1 MQMLATLLM
10 VAVLL
15 LATTDAS
22 HAEPI
27 TIALFGKVFAATFFG
42 KIVSLIFTSV
52 VTYAAGLLKQAL
64 IKKPEQPEPGIQFEV
79 RGGDTDPIAFTM
91 GRSATAGTRRYI
103 NTWGVDG
110 KTPNAYVSDVLQIGD
125 VPAPGHPAL
134 FVNGEACTILWHE
147 PAAAQGYPVQE
158 YRRDGKDHLWVRYHD
173 GTQTTADPFLLDKF
187 GSDPDRPWRNT
198 MIGVGAPYLIVT
210 ARQNRDLFSGGL
222 RYLFEPPRTVWY
234 DLRKDSTAG
243 GAGSHR
249 WHDRATWEA
258 TDNPVVMIYNIVR
271 GVYFNGA
278 WLYGGRNFAAFRL
291 PAANWMAGMNEC
303 DLPIDLAGGGTEPQY
318 RAGIEV
324 RGDMEP
330 LRVVEELRKACA
342 ARIAEVGGIVKI
354 SVGAPPAAGYHI
366 TDGDILVTE
375 RQGYRPFPP
384 LDDTY
389 NGIEAVCP
397 EPSEAW
403 SDKEAPPRYSSDFE
417 AEDGDQRLVARVRFD
432 AVPYAVQCQRL
443 MESMLLDNRKWRIHQ
458 FALPPEAYVLEPSI
472 DVVSW
477 TSERMGYSNKKFIL
491 VRASGARNRNQSVV
505 LLEVDPSDH
514 DWNPGTD
521 ERPVV
526 PAPLGPIRPAP
537 QAIVDWSAAAHTLTG
552 ADGRARPAI
561 LLGWDGDQ
569 DDVEFVRFE
578 VRLAG
583 GGDVVHRGSTAEV
596 EAGAI
601 VITQSL
607 IANTGYEARGAYFA
621 ISGRPMEWSAWLPVT
636 TPDVRIDYADLTAD
650 IQAKV
655 DELTGWINGDLAA
668 SVGANAVAIAQEIA
682 DRAAAV
688 AAEAQARADAVE
700 TERAERLADVGASA
714 TRLRDLIETVQR
726 QGLQIADAIISEKR
740 EAATIRQ
747 EITASYQSA
756 VAFSR
761 AYVASFVD
769 VAVGDGSAVAERL
782 TELEA
787 EVDSTLAT
795 LTASIQ
801 AVETAYA
808 LADANE
814 AAARQAL
821 SIQLRGEYTGNDL
834 SQVTQGLLYQERSSR
849 IDDVQALTT
858 AIDLI
863 SAGVGLLFD
872 WIRDWSF
879 NSSVEGW
886 TGNGAPSASGGWLRP
901 ANHATDPHV
910 ISPAGLDVDATEY
923 RQVKLRVR
931 RTGAPTWEGQVW
943 YKRNGDTT
951 WDAGRRET
959 VAEPTYAD
967 DVAIVTFEMG
977 WSDTIDQIRVD
988 LSSAADGTDYFE
1000 IDWVYIGR
1008 PSPGASQAQIG
1019 AVSQALSSAI
1029 LAEAAK
1035 RETLSTILVGQ
1046 PDPTGL
1052 GLGDL
1057 TEGLVHAESVARSTG
1072 DTALANSIATVQS
1085 ALDAA
1090 EGDIDALSTVQATHS
1105 TQITALEGATSL
1117 NAAAITDVSTEL
1129 DGKASAGAV
1138 DSLQS
1143 QIEDLGGGTSIN
1155 ALGQAMRGLRLTLD
1169 RLALANADTF
1179 LSGRRERDD
1188 LAGAVADVNQTLTG
1202 RIDVTDNSITLLG
1215 EEVTAIALSL
1225 AGYARLSITDAL
1237 TGRVE
1242 ETEDGISTIG
1252 TALTAIEAEID
1263 TKAAASALSALD
1275 SRVSVAEGSIA
1286 SSSSAIVQL
1295 QNDLNA
1301 AETQIAGKASA
1312 GALAALDTRVGNA
1325 EGVLSAQST
1334 SLQQLFASLGGNSS
1348 EVLVKA
1354 EAVAGPAGYARY
1366 GISAKTGV
1374 GGTQRAASLFLDAPT
1389 GAANPT
1395 RVAVLAQQFAVWDG
1409 VSAHMPFVVD
1419 SGAVYMDEAFIRN
1432 LTSDHIDVASLV
1444 AEEVFVNNLVVR
1456 SHNIE
1461 TGALVYADSAAGP
1474 VTSVS
1479 TAYVTLVTLPAIG
1492 ASTATGRKRRLTFY
1506 CEVAYAANG
1515 ASELA
1520 GTHNFTFELLKNGNV
1535 IKSQVETFLI
1545 IDQGD
1550 AGGGGSTKIL
1560 RAAATVFLRVLD
1572 TTALAS
1578 GDVYSVRARKDVA
1591 PAWAAPLKNINLDID
1606 EFRRAA

>member
-1 MQMLATLLM
+1 ACSGRMAEIGGIYK
-10 VAVLL
+10 VLVGGPGL
-15 LATTDAS
+15 PVYSFTD
-22 HAEPI
+22 ED
-27 TIALFGKVFAATFFG
+27 V
-42 KIVSLIFTSV
+42 V
-52 VTYAAGLLKQAL
+52 VTEGQDFEPFPGLEATHNGAHASY
-64 IKKPEQPEPGIQFEV
+64 PEPGE
-79 RGGDTDPIAFTM
+79 AW
-91 GRSATAGTRRYI
+91 AT
-103 NTWGVDG
+103 
-110 KTPNAYVSDVLQIGD
+110 
-125 VPAPGHPAL
+125 
-134 FVNGEACTILWHE
+134 
-147 PAAAQGYPVQE
+147 
-158 YRRDGKDHLWVRYHD
+158 KD
-173 GTQTTADPFLLDKF
+173 
-187 GSDPDRPWRNT
+187 
-198 MIGVGAPYLIVT
+198 
-210 ARQNRDLFSGGL
+210 
-222 RYLFEPPRTVWY
+222 
-234 DLRKDSTAG
+234 
-243 GAGSHR
+243 
-249 WHDRATWEA
+249 
-258 TDNPVVMIYNIVR
+258 
-271 GVYFNGA
+271 
-278 WLYGGRNFAAFRL
+278 
-291 PAANWMAGMNEC
+291 
-303 DLPIDLAGGGTEPQY
+303 
-318 RAGIEV
+318 
-324 RGDMEP
+324 
-330 LRVVEELRKACA
+330 
-342 ARIAEVGGIVKI
+342 
-354 SVGAPPAAGYHI
+354 APPYYVAGH
-366 TDGDILVTE
+366 E
-375 RQGYRPFPP
+375 A
-384 LDDTY
+384 DDD
-389 NGIEAVCP
+389 N
-397 EPSEAW
+397 
-403 SDKEAPPRYSSDFE
+403 R
-417 AEDGDQRLVARVRFD
+417 RLVAGLTFP
-432 AVPYAVQCQRL
+432 AVPYGTQVQRL
-443 MESMLLDNRKWRIHQ
+443 QKAAIEEARRFRRHVLT
-458 FALPPEAYVLEPSI
+458 LPPEAWLLEPN

-477 TSERMGYSNKKFIL
+477 SSARNGYVDKKFL
-491 VRASGARNRNQSVV
+491 VTAIDPRPGMNQVV
-505 LLEVDPSDH
+505 ALQEIDPADY
-514 DWNPGTD
+514 DWDAGTD

-578 VRLAG
+578 VRLAST
-583 GGDVVHRGSTAEV
+583 GDVVHRGSTAEV

-607 IANTGYEARGAYFA
+607 IANTAYEARGAYFA

-655 DELTGWINGDLAA
+655 DELTGWINGDLAG

-879 NSSVEGW
+879 NSSAEGW

-923 RQVKLRVR
+923 RQVKARIR

-943 YKRNGDTT
+943 YKRAGDAT

-977 WSDTIDQIRVD
+977 WSDTIDQIRID
-988 LSSAADGTDYFE
+988 LSSAADGTDYVE

-1105 TQITALEGATSL
+1105 TQITALEGATAL

-1143 QIEDLGGGTSIN
+1143 QIEDLGGGTSIK

-1242 ETEDGISTIG
+1242 ETEDGISAIG
-1252 TALTAIEAEID
+1252 TALTVIEGEID

-1275 SRVSVAEGSIA
+1275 SRVSVAESSIA

-1295 QNDLNA
+1295 QNDLDA